1 MAQLR
6 YEDRK
11 AILDDLM
18 NTEMSFKALAKKH
31 KCSLSTIL
39 AANAGTLNWAQDV
52 LPLIAPERE
61 FPIRETNHS
70 LRGEVLEKMIN
81 GASNAEIAA
90 EYDFDDYTVSY
101 YRVELYKHYKVR

>member
-6 YEDRK
+6 YEERK
-11 AILDDLM
+11 AILEDLI
-18 NTEMSFKALAKKH
+18 NTDMSFKALAKKY

-39 AANAGTLNWAQDV
+39 SANAGTSNWAQDV
-52 LPLIAPERE
+52 LPHIDTDRE
-61 FPIRETNHS
+61 FPIRETTQS

-90 EYDFDDYTVSY
+90 EYNFDDYTVSY